1 MMSRVQK
8 IELFHVEVPLEESLF
23 PSWYRGYKLDKQNM
37 TLLRLTTNDGHQGV
51 SAGWSLGREKE
62 GLKDWLP
69 GMLLGLEANDIDT
82 VRQRL
87 KERARWGWNN
97 HWIETAFWDLCAKIE
112 GKPLYQMFMESPQT
126 VESVNVYAS
135 TQEVLDVEARLSS
148 LDALAATNVN
158 ALGLRLS
165 GDMDSDLELVRRVRE
180 AVGQDMMLLLDAGQC
195 NRAWTGD
202 NEIPKWKLS
211 SALDFAAA
219 VEPYR
224 IEWLENPLGM
234 YAYGDLSVLRSESA
248 IPVAGGRLNQGWH
261 EYKVL
266 IDQGSCDIFR
276 PDATVSGGVKTALQV
291 MDACLRRDLYFSP
304 YCGHNSFSFLIN
316 LHLYAACPRKFVFE
330 YSWEPGKWGPE
341 QRDTILKAPLA
352 LNADGT
358 LPVPQEPGLG
368 ANIDEAALQ
377 QFGTQWLEVE
387 A

>member
-8 IELFHVEVPLEESLF
+8 IELFHVEIPLAEALY
-23 PSWYRGYKLDKQNM
+23 PSWYRGYKLDKQVM
-37 TLLRLTTNDGHQGV
+37 TLLRLTTNEGQQGV
-51 SAGWSLGREKE
+51 SAGWSLGRERE

-69 GMLLGLEANDIDT
+69 EMLLGLDADAIDT

-97 HWIETAFWDLCAKIE
+97 HWVEAAFWDLYGKVE
-112 GKPLYQMFMESPQT
+112 GKPLYQLFMEQPQT
-126 VESVNVYAS
+126 VDSVNVYAS
-135 TQEVLDVEARLSS
+135 TMEVQDAETRLSS
-148 LDALAATNVN
+148 LDALNDSN
-158 ALGLRLS
+158 LHALGLRLS
-165 GDMDSDLELVRRVRE
+165 GDRDNDLELVRRVRE
-180 AVGQDMMLLLDAGQC
+180 AVGNDTLLLLDGGQA
-195 NRAWTGD
+195 NRAWVGD

-224 IEWLENPLGM
+224 IEWLENPLGV

-266 IDQGSCDIFR
+266 MEQGSLDIFR
-276 PDATVSGGVKTALQV
+276 PDATVSGGVKSTLQV

-304 YCGHNSFSFLIN
+304 CAGNNSFSFLIN
-316 LHLYAACPRKFVFE
+316 LHLFAACPRKFVFE
-330 YSWEPGKWGPE
+330 YPWEPGRWEPE
-341 QRDTILKAPLA
+341 QRDVLLDAPLS

-368 ANIDEAALQ
+368 ANLNEERLQ
-377 QFGTQWLEVE
+377 QHGTLWLEVE